1 MSYLF
6 KTAYRYT
13 LRHFREISM
22 QSLSLLI
29 AMIVLNVLVAIT
41 SLFPRIFRQLT
52 RLQETETAQN
62 PFSQGSESINMLR
75 FFNGFLL
82 LVFIILS
89 LSVFVF
95 LLMHTA
101 TTVKQF
107 LRLEK
112 ESLQTRYQLV
122 LDEKYVFEEFF
133 LSRFFILLVCAP
145 VTYAIS
151 VLLQQLILR
160 RVMLFYGISN
170 PKFLE
175 IWFIPIIMGAV
186 FLAYICWLMR
196 KYAKRI
202 YEGSVILS
210 EF

>member
-52 RLQETETAQN
+52 RLQEIETAQN

-107 LRLEK
+107 VRLEK

>member
-107 LRLEK
+107 VRLEK

-122 LDEKYVFEEFF
+122 LDEKYVFGEFF
-133 LSRFFILLVCAP
+133 LSRFFILLIFC
-145 VTYAIS
+145 S
-151 VLLQQLILR
+151 LFLI
-160 RVMLFYGISN
+160 
-170 PKFLE
+170 
-175 IWFIPIIMGAV
+175 
-186 FLAYICWLMR
+186 
-196 KYAKRI
+196 
-202 YEGSVILS
+202 
-210 EF
+210 